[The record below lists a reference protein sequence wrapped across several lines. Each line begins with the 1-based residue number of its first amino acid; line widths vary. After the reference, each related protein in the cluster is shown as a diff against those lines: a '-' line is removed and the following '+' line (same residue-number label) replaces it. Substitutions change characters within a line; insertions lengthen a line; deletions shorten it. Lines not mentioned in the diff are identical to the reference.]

1 MKKKKKAGR
10 KLLDMARK
18 QKKVVKK
25 KPARTKTKVAPSKE
39 PGVDL
44 DVMLKRKPAKKVV
57 KTKIKKPKARKADT
71 LPPLVITP
79 RGSKYGD
86 EPFVRTRKIPKD
98 ITKRTPRAVPKRKVP
113 MRKSAAERERRVKFA
128 KENPLMPRRQ
138 TPPSLPTRLRGR
150 PALDTSMLLAPLGL
164 GGIGAKGAKAIR
176 GVAKRGAAKKSKR
189 KGLGAGLKA
198 GAGAGAGLG
207 PLGMIGGA
215 LSGAMAARPAMS
227 ALRKLAATKAAKD
240 KRGAARRKKPRKRV
254 Y

>member
-1 MKKKKKAGR
+1 MAKKK
-10 KLLDMARK
+10 
-18 QKKVVKK
+18 KKVVKK

-128 KENPLMPRRQ
+128 KANPLMPRRQ

-150 PALDTSMLLAPLGL
+150 PALDTSMLLAPLGAGPAIRAARGL
-164 GGIGAKGAKAIR
+164 GGGLAGSR
-176 GVAKRGAAKKSKR
+176 AAEAARRALKKPRR
-189 KGLGAGLKA
+189 KGLGAGAALGASSA
-198 GAGAGAGLG
+198 GG
-207 PLGMIGGA
+207 PLGAIGGA
-215 LSGAMAARPAMS
+215 LAGALSGRPAMS
-227 ALRKLAATKAAKD
+227 GLRKLSTASRAAK
-240 KRGAARRKKPRKRV
+240 KAKKAVKAKRKKPRKRT